1 MADLG
6 DAVVRLG
13 DLDARDEAVRLL
25 VQAGVSA
32 TPFLGDGLTHPH
44 WRVRHMACRLLD
56 DRPLCPDLLEQ
67 LRGVALTDPNK
78 RVRRQAWHAVTC
90 EPCKPDG
97 ADLSGGVGPLDA
109 VAAELR
115 DRSLRVR
122 RGGATGLMVAA
133 FGDDPDVDRINPL
146 IRHVLEGESDET
158 MVRRARRARQA
169 LESQRARGSWPSRHR
184 GPPGDLRAQPTT
196 APGCVG

>member
-1 MADLG
+1 MPNLR

-13 DLDARDEAVRLL
+13 DLNARDEAVRLL

-32 TPFLGDGLTHPH
+32 TPFLRDGLTHPH
-44 WRVRHMACRLLD
+44 WRVRHMSCRLLD
-56 DRPLCPDLLEQ
+56 DRRLCPDLLEQ
-67 LRGVALTDPNK
+67 LRGVALSDPNK

-97 ADLSGGVGPLDA
+97 ADLSCRGGPLDA
-109 VAAELR
+109 IAAELR

-122 RGGATGLMVAA
+122 RGGASGLMFAA
-133 FGDDPDVDRINPL
+133 FADDPDVDRINPL
-146 IRHVLEGESDET
+146 IKHVLETESDET

-169 LESQRARGSWPSRHR
+169 LESHR
-184 GPPGDLRAQPTT
+184 
-196 APGCVG
+196 APGS